1 LIVELSAADAA
12 QIGVQW
18 QNISGT
24 SNNAVYSGTNFN
36 AGVGT
41 GANVVNLSSSTNAI
55 LSGGGT
61 ATSATVAPAAGLNL
75 GLIKS
80 FVGGTGISALVNALE
95 SRAGTNILSTP
106 NLMTLDNEEAR
117 IVVGQNV
124 PIITGQFSQGT
135 VSSTGVNPFQTVA
148 RQDIGVTLRVKP
160 QISETG
166 TIKLQIYQEVSSINT
181 SLSTTT
187 GGYVLNKRN
196 IESNVLVD
204 DGQMLVLGGL
214 MQDSYTDS
222 AFKVPYLSNIPYLG
236 ALFRSDAKTREK
248 SNLMVFLRPKIVKD
262 ENELKNLSDSSFD
275 SMNQR
280 RENFEQAPKLVPKEK
295 LPTMDEFSTIQTP
308 SSKESSPAA
317 VPFAVK

>member
-1 LIVELSAADAA
+1 
-12 QIGVQW
+12 
-18 QNISGT
+18 
-24 SNNAVYSGTNFN
+24 
-36 AGVGT
+36 
-41 GANVVNLSSSTNAI
+41 
-55 LSGGGT
+55 
-61 ATSATVAPAAGLNL
+61 
-75 GLIKS
+75 
-80 FVGGTGISALVNALE
+80 
-95 SRAGTNILSTP
+95 
-106 NLMTLDNEEAR
+106 
-117 IVVGQNV
+117 
-124 PIITGQFSQGT
+124 
-135 VSSTGVNPFQTVA
+135 
-148 RQDIGVTLRVKP
+148 
-160 QISETG
+160 
-166 TIKLQIYQEVSSINT
+166 
-181 SLSTTT
+181 
-187 GGYVLNKRN
+187 LNKRN